1 MSGEKLDRRTFFKR
15 AATIGAAVTGAGALL
30 SACKSESGGSESG
43 SAKQA
48 EKSGGS
54 GSAAKQAKGGGGDL
68 NCMDAPDL
76 TDAQKNTRK
85 ALKYADSSDKEG
97 QLCDNCQYWE
107 PAKNEGECGGCQ
119 VVPGPIHPKGWCS
132 SWTEMK
138 G

>member
-30 SACKSESGGSESG
+30 SACESEGGGSKSG

-85 ALKYADSSDKEG
+85 SLKYADSSDKEG

-107 PAKNEGECGGCQ
+107 PPKNEGECGGCQ

-132 SWTEMK
+132 SWTKKK

>member
-54 GSAAKQAKGGGGDL
+54 GSAAKQAKGGGDL

-85 ALKYADSSDKEG
+85 SLKYADSSDKEG

-107 PAKNEGECGGCQ
+107 PPKNEGECGGCQ

>member
-1 MSGEKLDRRTFFKR
+1 MSDEKLDRRTFFQR

-30 SACKSESGGSESG
+30 SACKSESGGSG
-43 SAKQA
+43 
-48 EKSGGS
+48 SGGTQKS
-54 GSAAKQAKGGGGDL
+54 AGTGSAANQPKGGGGGDL

-76 TDAQKNTRK
+76 TEAQKNTRK

-107 PAKNEGECGGCQ
+107 PAKNEGECGGCR

-132 SWTEMK
+132 SWTKMK